1 MSKPRI
7 SYVDPSTIDDPAMIA
22 EFERCAR
29 EGTPRPES
37 QAIRAHVPATFWS
50 FANTWRDVF
59 KNGVA
64 DHKIKELCRI
74 YVSRS
79 VLCEFCGNQRSI
91 KAAKSGLREDDY
103 SDLIN
108 FESSTRYDER
118 QKAALAY
125 AEAITWDLPA
135 GDELWDRLHKHF
147 SEPEL
152 VEIGYFVAITMG
164 QQRWLRTL
172 NIEHHQIMAG
182 TDGIDGARL
191 RDFRCPETFKA
202 GRRLLGKGQLKTR
215 KAGSRVTSQ
224 ATAATAIRKAPAS
237 QGAKDEPRIRV
248 RGLGKHYGALEVFR
262 NIDFDVGEREI
273 VAIVGPSGCGKTTLL
288 RCIDGLLPHDAGEI
302 WVGQERVT
310 EPIAGVAMVFQ
321 HFGLF
326 PWKTVFENVAYGLRM
341 AGAPKAEIERKV
353 PEFIKLVGLGGFEN
367 AFPYQMSG
375 GMQQRCGLAR
385 ALAVEPNVLLMD
397 EPFAAVDAQTRE
409 ILQFELLRIWDQ
421 RPTAMIFV
429 THSIEEAVLLGHRVI
444 VLKGRPSS
452 IHETITIDLP
462 SPRTRE
468 TLREPRFA
476 ELRERVWTTLMR
488 EAREAEF
495 QLER

>member
-1 MSKPRI
+1 M
-7 SYVDPSTIDDPAMIA
+7 
-22 EFERCAR
+22 
-29 EGTPRPES
+29 
-37 QAIRAHVPATFWS
+37 
-50 FANTWRDVF
+50 
-59 KNGVA
+59 
-64 DHKIKELCRI
+64 
-74 YVSRS
+74 
-79 VLCEFCGNQRSI
+79 
-91 KAAKSGLREDDY
+91 
-103 SDLIN
+103 
-108 FESSTRYDER
+108 
-118 QKAALAY
+118 
-125 AEAITWDLPA
+125 
-135 GDELWDRLHKHF
+135 
-147 SEPEL
+147 
-152 VEIGYFVAITMG
+152 
-164 QQRWLRTL
+164 
-172 NIEHHQIMAG
+172 
-182 TDGIDGARL
+182 
-191 RDFRCPETFKA
+191 
-202 GRRLLGKGQLKTR
+202 
-215 KAGSRVTSQ
+215 TSQ
-224 ATAATAIRKAPAS
+224 ATVSAIRSATAA

-248 RGLGKHYGALEVFR
+248 RALGKYYGSLEVFR

-302 WVGQERVT
+302 RVGAERVT

-341 AGAPKAEIERKV
+341 AGAPRAEIERKV
-353 PEFIKLVGLGGFEN
+353 PEFIKLVGLTGFEV

-409 ILQFELLRIWDQ
+409 ILQFELLHIWAQ

-462 SPRTRE
+462 HPRTRE
-468 TLREPRFA
+468 TLRAPRFG
-476 ELRERVWTTLMR
+476 ELRERVWNTLMR

-495 QLER
+495 HLER

>member
-1 MSKPRI
+1 VTTRA
-7 SYVDPSTIDDPAMIA
+7 TA
-22 EFERCAR
+22 
-29 EGTPRPES
+29 TP
-37 QAIRAHVPATFWS
+37 AIRP
-50 FANTWRDVF
+50 
-59 KNGVA
+59 
-64 DHKIKELCRI
+64 
-74 YVSRS
+74 
-79 VLCEFCGNQRSI
+79 
-91 KAAKSGLREDDY
+91 
-103 SDLIN
+103 
-108 FESSTRYDER
+108 
-118 QKAALAY
+118 
-125 AEAITWDLPA
+125 
-135 GDELWDRLHKHF
+135 
-147 SEPEL
+147 
-152 VEIGYFVAITMG
+152 
-164 QQRWLRTL
+164 
-172 NIEHHQIMAG
+172 
-182 TDGIDGARL
+182 
-191 RDFRCPETFKA
+191 
-202 GRRLLGKGQLKTR
+202 
-215 KAGSRVTSQ
+215 
-224 ATAATAIRKAPAS
+224 APAS
-237 QGAKDEPRIRV
+237 QAAQDSPRIRV
-248 RGLGKHYGALEVFR
+248 RGLGKFYGALEVFR

-288 RCIDGLLPHDAGEI
+288 RCIDGLLPHDTGEI
-302 WVGQERVT
+302 LVGAERVT

-341 AGAPKAEIERKV
+341 AGAPKADIDRKV
-353 PEFIKLVGLGGFEN
+353 PDFIKLVGLSGFEN
-367 AFPYQMSG
+367 AYPYQMSG

-409 ILQFELLRIWDQ
+409 ILQFELLHIWAQ

-462 SPRTRE
+462 QPRTRE

-476 ELRERVWTTLMR
+476 ELRERVWGTLMR